1 MSKTISKNANIAI
14 CQMNITTNKHANLQK
29 AESMI
34 RKAFSDSGPDII
46 VLPEMFN
53 CPYDYNYFSRFSETF
68 QGETNEM
75 LSGIAKALGIYIIGG
90 SIPEKDENK
99 IYNTSFIFGR
109 DGKMIARH
117 RKIHLFDI
125 NIKNSI
131 SFKESRFITPGEDIT
146 VFNTDIC
153 TIGVAICYDM
163 RFPELI
169 RKMTLMGAKLIIVP
183 AAFNTITGPAHWHLT
198 ARARALD
205 NQVYFVC
212 ASPARDTESAYTAY
226 GHSLVVDPWGSII
239 VEADKEETLLN
250 AKLDLSEVD
259 RIREELPLLKH
270 LKPEIYKPDKRPRIQ
285 Q

>member
-1 MSKTISKNANIAI
+1 MSNNINKITNIAL
-14 CQMNITTNKHANLQK
+14 CQMNISTDKHANLQK

-34 RKAFSDSGPDII
+34 RKAFLENNSDII

-68 QGETNEM
+68 QGETASM
-75 LSGIAKALGIYIIGG
+75 LSGIAKELNIYIIGG
-90 SIPEKDENK
+90 SMPEKDGER
-99 IYNTSFIFGR
+99 IYNTSFIFGK
-109 DGKMIARH
+109 DGKIIARH

-125 NIKNSI
+125 NIKDSI
-131 SFKESRFITPGEDIT
+131 SFKESRYITPGEDIT

-169 RKMTLMGAKLIIVP
+169 RKMTLMGAKLIIIP
-183 AAFNTITGPAHWHLT
+183 AAFNTITGPAHWHIT

-205 NQVYFVC
+205 NQVFFAC
-212 ASPARDTESAYTAY
+212 ASPARDTGSAYDVY

-239 VEADKEETLLN
+239 VEAGKNETLLN
-250 AKLDLSEVD
+250 AKLDLTKIKK
-259 RIREELPLLKH
+259 IREELPLLKH
-270 LKPEIYKPDKRPRIQ
+270 RRPDIYKLD
-285 Q
+285 

>member
-1 MSKTISKNANIAI
+1 MSNSINKITNITI
-14 CQMNITTNKHANLQK
+14 CQMNISTDKHVNLQK

-34 RKAFSDSGPDII
+34 RKASLKNNSDII

-68 QGETNEM
+68 QGETASM
-75 LSGIAKALGIYIIGG
+75 LSGIAKELNIYIIGG
-90 SIPEKDENK
+90 SIPEKDEDR
-99 IYNTSFIFGR
+99 IYNTSFVFGKN
-109 DGKMIARH
+109 GKMVARH

-146 VFNTDIC
+146 VFKTDIC
-153 TIGVAICYDM
+153 TIGLAICYDM

-169 RKMTLMGAKLIIVP
+169 RKMTLMGAELIIVP
-183 AAFNTITGPAHWHLT
+183 AAFNTITGPAHWHIT

-205 NQVYFVC
+205 NQVYFAC
-212 ASPARDTESAYTAY
+212 ASPARDTGSTYEAY
-226 GHSLVVDPWGSII
+226 GHSLIVDPWGSIMA
-239 VEADKEETLLN
+239 EAGKEETLLN
-250 AKLDLSEVD
+250 AELDLTEIE

-270 LKPEIYKPDKRPRIQ
+270 RKPDIYKLDQKL
-285 Q
+285 